1 MDQSVLSQIEDSFS
15 QLSPSEQV
23 KLIERLVHYVHQHT
37 FNEEKDL
44 DRQLGL
50 MAADPQIQSE
60 LQSIEREFAYAE
72 ADGLEAT

>member
-1 MDQSVLSQIEDSFS
+1 MDQSVMSQIEDSFS

-23 KLIERLVHYVHQHT
+23 KLIGRLVHYVHQHT